1 MLPSRCIPM
10 KRLIPRLLIVYGT
23 SLSVMFGVAL
33 IPDYAALIHAVEQ
46 SNQQAEMRHRI
57 NVFAEGTW
65 FLLANLIAVSGLAMT
80 GCRPES

>member
-1 MLPSRCIPM
+1 M

-46 SNQQAEMRHRI
+46 GNQQAEMRHRI

-65 FLLANLIAVSGLAMT
+65 FLLANLIAVSGLAINSR
-80 GCRPES
+80 RPES

>member
-1 MLPSRCIPM
+1 M
-10 KRLIPRLLIVYGT
+10 KRLIPRLLIVYGA

-46 SNQQAEMRHRI
+46 GNQQAEMRHRI

-80 GCRPES
+80 GHRPES

>member
-1 MLPSRCIPM
+1 M
-10 KRLIPRLLIVYGT
+10 KRLIPRLLMVYGA

-46 SNQQAEMRHRI
+46 GNQQAEMRHRI

-80 GCRPES
+80 GRRPES

>member
-1 MLPSRCIPM
+1 M
-10 KRLIPRLLIVYGT
+10 KRLIPRLLIVYGA

-46 SNQQAEMRHRI
+46 GNQQAEMRHRI

-80 GCRPES
+80 GRRPES

>member
-1 MLPSRCIPM
+1 M

-33 IPDYAALIHAVEQ
+33 IPDYAALINAVEQ
-46 SNQQAEMRHRI
+46 GNQQAEMRHRI

-65 FLLANLIAVSGLAMT
+65 FLLANLIAISGLAIN
-80 GCRPES
+80 GRRSEP

>member
-1 MLPSRCIPM
+1 M

-46 SNQQAEMRHRI
+46 VNQQAEMRHRI

-65 FLLANLIAVSGLAMT
+65 FLLANLIAVSGLALT
-80 GCRPES
+80 GRRPES

>member
-1 MLPSRCIPM
+1 M
-10 KRLIPRLLIVYGT
+10 KRLIPRLLIVYGA

-65 FLLANLIAVSGLAMT
+65 FLLANLIAVGGLAMT
-80 GCRPES
+80 GRRPES

>member
-1 MLPSRCIPM
+1 M
-10 KRLIPRLLIVYGT
+10 KRLIPRLLIVYGN

-46 SNQQAEMRHRI
+46 GNQQAEMRHRI

-80 GCRPES
+80 GRRPES

>member
-1 MLPSRCIPM
+1 M

-23 SLSVMFGVAL
+23 SLSVMFGVAF
-33 IPDYAALIHAVEQ
+33 IPDYSALIHAVEKG
-46 SNQQAEMRHRI
+46 NQQAEMRHRI

-80 GCRPES
+80 GRRPES